1 MCASASM
8 ASRVHPTLNQGMLEF
23 CFPSEQLQI
32 EMYFSS
38 IQGPLLLDGWQG
50 AVTRSLLKIID
61 REEALTVLGIAFCLG
76 SLLRPG
82 VFCHGV
88 FLTKIKKCD
97 PRS

>member
-61 REEALTVLGIAFCLG
+61 REEALTVLGIAFCHLAFFQLSLG
-76 SLLRPG
+76 LFPIVS
-82 VFCHGV
+82 
-88 FLTKIKKCD
+88 
-97 PRS
+97 RSFNNCQ